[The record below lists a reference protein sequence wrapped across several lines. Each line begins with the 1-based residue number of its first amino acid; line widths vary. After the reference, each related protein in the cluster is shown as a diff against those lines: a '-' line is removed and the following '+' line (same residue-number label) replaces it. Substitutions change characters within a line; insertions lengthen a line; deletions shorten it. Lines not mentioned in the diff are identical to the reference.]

1 MSYFFQPQVKKWWVQ
16 LDISAPQIVIPESFQ
31 DPDTSMVMVD
41 LGHLNFNNISTDKTP
56 DSQTNTEGKCCFRR
70 VTENYYSYFSNKTYV
85 VGTQNSHLDET
96 VLLSSQN
103 TCLN

>member
-1 MSYFFQPQVKKWWVQ
+1 MKKWWVQ

-56 DSQTNTEGKCCFRR
+56 DSQTNTEGECCSRPPDKSVKQKIIFLISQPKHMLWVLKRTISMRR
-70 VTENYYSYFSNKTYV
+70 FF
-85 VGTQNSHLDET
+85 
-96 VLLSSQN
+96 
-103 TCLN
+103 

>member
-1 MSYFFQPQVKKWWVQ
+1 MDSFFPAPGEEIVKHSSSWIHFFQPQVKKWWVQ

-56 DSQTNTEGKCCFRR
+56 DSQTNTEGDFL
-70 VTENYYSYFSNKTYV
+70 F
-85 VGTQNSHLDET
+85 
-96 VLLSSQN
+96 
-103 TCLN
+103 